1 MRIEVTEALWLDEH
15 NELTL
20 MELTELSGL
29 SAQELQHLVD
39 CEALLPVA
47 ATDPARLSAAEA
59 RFSQNCLDL
68 VRTASRLRND
78 FELDANGLTLALRLL
93 TRIRELEAELRDLRA
108 QCPHAPR

>member
-1 MRIEVTEALWLDEH
+1 MRIEVTEAVWLDEH
-15 NELTL
+15 HELTL
-20 MELTELSGL
+20 MELVELSGL

-47 ATDPARLSAAEA
+47 AADPAALSAAEV

-93 TRIRELEAELRDLRA
+93 TRIRELEAELRELRA
-108 QCPHAPR
+108 QWPHSAL

>member
-15 NELTL
+15 HQLTL
-20 MELTELSGL
+20 MELVELSGL

-47 ATDPARLSAAEA
+47 AADPAGLSAAEA

-68 VRTASRLRND
+68 VRAASRLRND

-93 TRIRELEAELRDLRA
+93 TRIRELEAELRELRA
-108 QCPHAPR
+108 QWPHSMR